1 MDYVY
6 RFPVVRGI
14 QASKEYYIGMVP
26 LKMLMRLFP
35 AEEEHVLPEF
45 RAQRKLNTS
54 RIPIIS
60 RYILNNRDSYV
71 FSALAASID
80 GDFRF
85 YSSEGNADTG
95 ILQVSMEARFL
106 INDGQHR
113 RAAIQTALQ
122 EDESL
127 GTETIPV
134 VFFADA
140 GLSRSQQIFTDLNKH
155 AVKTDRKSV
164 V

>member
-6 RFPVVRGI
+6 QFPVVRGI

-26 LKMLMRLFP
+26 LKMLTRLFP
-35 AEEEHVLPEF
+35 AEEDYVLPEF

-54 RIPIIS
+54 RIPVIS
-60 RYILNNRDSYV
+60 HYILSNRDSYV

-85 YSSEGNADTG
+85 LPDEGNGDTG

-113 RAAIQTALQ
+113 KAAIYNALQ
-122 EDESL
+122 EDDSL
-127 GTETIPV
+127 GNETIPV
-134 VFFADA
+134 VFFRMRDCPEA
-140 GLSRSQQIFTDLNKH
+140 SRFLQTLINTL
-155 AVKTDRKSV
+155 
-164 V
+164 